1 MPSQKPKVQRSSH
14 YPSKRVKLRPLAETE
29 VVEIASWLEEA
40 GDSGTNI
47 EKLAI
52 TSLSDGE
59 LIGVLSYRVGLDRA
73 ISIEA
78 IVVTPKLR
86 ARGYGSEAVRL
97 LEAEKIAE
105 GVARKFQAE
114 VDGEHGLCLYFWL
127 RLGYKPQLDNGIL
140 VMTRSLD

>member
-1 MPSQKPKVQRSSH
+1 MPSQKPKVQPSSH
-14 YPSKRVKLRPLAETE
+14 YLSKRVKLRPLAETE
-29 VVEIASWLEEA
+29 VIEIESWLEEI

-59 LIGVLSYRVGLDRA
+59 LIGVLSYRVDLDMV
-73 ISIEA
+73 ISIET

-105 GVARKFQAE
+105 GVARKFHAE
-114 VDGEHGLCLYFWL
+114 VDGKHGLCLYFWL

-140 VMTRSLD
+140 VMARSLD